1 MINGEGNLR
10 RNYPDLDEK
19 QYQPAGIDL
28 RLSKLMILDTN
39 EEVYGIADN
48 VKQLP
53 NQKEVPETAVTIKS
67 SSLETGWLI
76 EPHVPYIGVTKEK
89 IKIDSNSAQIY
100 FPRSSLLR
108 AGVDVRTALGDPG
121 FNGHLSFLLINHGV
135 RPFFIKKDERFAQM
149 IDIQVQG
156 SINDYDGDYNE

>member
-1 MINGEGNLR
+1 MINGEKVLR
-10 RNYPDLDEK
+10 DKYPGLDEN

-28 RLSKLMILDTN
+28 KLGKVMILDES
-39 EEVYGIADN
+39 EEVYGISGN

-53 NQKEVPETAVTIKS
+53 DHKLIPETAVTIKAS
-67 SSLETGWLI
+67 TLETGWLI
-76 EPHVPYIGVTKEK
+76 EPHIPYIGVTKEK
-89 IKIDSNSAQIY
+89 IKIDSNAAQIY

-121 FNGHLSFLLINHGV
+121 FNGHLSFLIINHSNK
-135 RPFFIKKDERFAQM
+135 PFFLKKNERFAQM